1 MPRYGLV
8 IDLERCIGCHACT
21 IACKV
26 ENGIEHG
33 SWIRVEMRDGQP
45 LDTARGQFPEL
56 TMHYLPL
63 TCMHCQ
69 NPPCMGA
76 CPTDA
81 IYRRDDGVVIL
92 DIAKCN
98 GCQACLTACSYRVIL
113 WDETTGLATKCHLC
127 APRLEQ
133 GLEPFCV
140 LCCED
145 QAIHF
150 GDLSDPHSRVSQLIA
165 RRSGYTLK
173 PEEKTGPAV
182 YYLPPLSRRLLH

>member
-21 IACKV
+21 MACKV
-26 ENGIEHG
+26 ENNIELG
-33 SWIRVEMRDGQP
+33 SWIRVEMLDGQR

-69 NPPCMGA
+69 DPPCLDA

-81 IYRRDDGVVIL
+81 IYQRDDGVVIL
-92 DIAKCN
+92 DISKCN
-98 GCQACLTACSYRVIL
+98 DCQACLTACPYSVIL
-113 WDETTGLATKCHLC
+113 HNETTGLATKCHLC
-127 APRLEQ
+127 AHRIDQ
-133 GLEPFCV
+133 GLLPFCV

-150 GDLSDPHSRVSQLIA
+150 GDLSDPQSQVSRLIA
-165 RRSGYTLK
+165 QRVAYTLK

-182 YYLPPLSRRLLH
+182 YYLPPLSRRPV